1 MVLYEVWALK
11 HNKQKMKKLTSKSLG
26 STVAALFMGTLIMSG
41 CGTTEEEAAP
51 AKEDEKEE
59 AAPAKEDEKE
69 EADSSS
75 DDN

>member
-1 MVLYEVWALK
+1 
-11 HNKQKMKKLTSKSLG
+11 MKKLTSKSLV

-51 AKEDEKEE
+51 AKEDEKKE

-69 EADSSS
+69 EAAPAKEDEK
-75 DDN
+75 

>member
-11 HNKQKMKKLTSKSLG
+11 HNKQKMQKLTSKSLV

-59 AAPAKEDEKE
+59 A
-69 EADSSS
+69 DSSS